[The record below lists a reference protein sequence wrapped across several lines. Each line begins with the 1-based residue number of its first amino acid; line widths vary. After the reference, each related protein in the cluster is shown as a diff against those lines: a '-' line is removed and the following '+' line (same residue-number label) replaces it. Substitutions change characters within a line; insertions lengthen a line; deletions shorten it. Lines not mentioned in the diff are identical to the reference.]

1 MRRNAFLLVLT
12 VIGSALL
19 WWPVTIEPNLDLPFW
34 LPLLFIALLTGLAA
48 ALSGGRWPLFVVA
61 STVGT
66 FAGVCGGFA
75 IWTSSDPIAG
85 SYAPYGVAMATLATV
100 LVSLIAALAG
110 LKVSLS
116 NENRRRAAW
125 LVLLFCAGFGPA
137 ALAVTPPLV
146 AYRIARNDRVAAE
159 RFESLKNAVERT
171 MAEAGDPERIC
182 DGQVVKQHYSGPP
195 FSEKDWH
202 FISGNYV
209 KQGGYVFGIYCR
221 EKGGYTIDAFPARQ
235 KSDGTR
241 RFCTDES
248 RRMGCGMEWNRS
260 RNACIACTK

>member
-85 SYAPYGVAMATLATV
+85 SYAPSGVARATRGRHGG
-100 LVSLIAALAG
+100 AG
-110 LKVSLS
+110 YGS
-116 NENRRRAAW
+116 
-125 LVLLFCAGFGPA
+125 
-137 ALAVTPPLV
+137 
-146 AYRIARNDRVAAE
+146 RIAHRGSSRAE
-159 RFESLKNAVERT
+159 SFAVERKPAT
-171 MAEAGDPERIC
+171 CRMACVVILRRIRAGSSRGD
-182 DGQVVKQHYSGPP
+182 S
-195 FSEKDWH
+195 
-202 FISGNYV
+202 
-209 KQGGYVFGIYCR
+209 
-221 EKGGYTIDAFPARQ
+221 T
-235 KSDGTR
+235 
-241 RFCTDES
+241 S
-248 RRMGCGMEWNRS
+248 RRVS
-260 RNACIACTK
+260 DSA